1 MVIYIYAYNMW
12 NFIPSEVYYLME
24 VACDTQREEVFGPV
38 APLIRFKT
46 DEEAIKMANDT
57 EFGTSHSLFYNVS
70 QFYHNLV

>member
-1 MVIYIYAYNMW
+1 
-12 NFIPSEVYYLME
+12 ME

>member
-1 MVIYIYAYNMW
+1 MV
-12 NFIPSEVYYLME
+12 

-57 EFGTSHSLFYNVS
+57 EFGTSDSYIYNVS
-70 QFYHNLV
+70 QFYDNLV